1 MQAVKIE
8 DFKSACMEKKRSA
21 CILLF
26 KIFNF
31 KPSFVSL
38 RGNKQKSPLPVRRI
52 ELMVVDQAQQ
62 IFLKGTTEAP
72 FLKA

>member
-1 MQAVKIE
+1 MQALR
-8 DFKSACMEKKRSA
+8 ACMEKKRSA

-62 IFLKGTTEAP
+62 IFLLRSTFFKSIGVV
-72 FLKA
+72 LQIQI